1 LKNIAVIGAGNIGRR
16 HLQALSNLDND
27 YTLFLVDLSREA
39 IDLAIQMYEEV
50 KTNKSPKLQQL
61 DHIMSLPKKLFT
73 VIIATNSNQRYPVT
87 KVLLKNKIKY
97 IIFEKVLFQDKDEYK
112 EVEYILR
119 NRQIKSWVNCWRRV
133 VPLYQKLKKKYEYDE
148 LTSFSVNGNNW
159 GITSNAIHFI
169 DLLNYLTDSTEYHF
183 VNNNINIV
191 KSKRDGYYDFIGNLE
206 GVYGGKQIPFTF
218 TSYGKDDSISC
229 EINLKYGKTLITI
242 NDDEEW
248 WIENSSVNK
257 SEKQK
262 IDIPFQSNMTQYHI
276 NDLAEKGTCKLT
288 SFAKASE
295 LHLPMINYFTKIFKQ
310 NDIPGCP
317 IT

>member
-1 LKNIAVIGAGNIGRR
+1 MRNIAVIGGGNIGRR
-16 HLQALSNLDND
+16 HLQALSRLSKNYAL
-27 YTLFLVDLSREA
+27 YLVDPSREA

-50 KTNKSPKLQQL
+50 KTDKSPKLQQL
-61 DHIMSLPKKLFT
+61 DHIRSLPKKLFT

-87 KVLLKNKIKY
+87 KALLDNNIKY

-112 EVEYILR
+112 DVEYILR

-133 VPLYQKLKKKYEYDE
+133 VPSYQKLKKKYEYDE

-169 DLLNYLTDSTEYHF
+169 DLLNYLTDSTQYQF
-183 VNNNINIV
+183 VNNNINIM
-191 KSKRDGYYDFIGNLE
+191 KSKRDGYYEFIGNLE
-206 GVYGGKQIPFTF
+206 GVFGKKKIPFSF
-218 TSYGKDDSISC
+218 TSNAADDSISY

-248 WIENSSVNK
+248 WIENSS
-257 SEKQK
+257 EKQK
-262 IDIPFQSNMTQYHI
+262 IDIPFQSNMTQNYI
-276 NDLAEKGTCKLT
+276 NDLAEKQTCKLT
-288 SFAKASE
+288 AFDKASE
-295 LHLPMINYFTKIFKQ
+295 LHLPMIDYFTNIFKQ
-310 NDIPGCP
+310 SGIVGCP